1 MTPRADRFPL
11 MDSLRAI
18 AVLGVLFA
26 HASAFM
32 YQSGYEFPARLRTDL
47 GVTIFFV
54 ISGFLI
60 YRPWVKARLAGEP
73 SPFVR
78 VYAWRRLLRI
88 VPAYWVALTVVA
100 VCLGAHEVFTRSG
113 VPIYYG
119 FGQAYFWD
127 RIGGGLVQAW
137 SLSVEVAFYAFV
149 PLWALAMRRARGGDP
164 ESRLRRELIGAAC
177 LFAFSFVFKVAAVQ
191 AGTLDN
197 AHVSSLQVILLTFL
211 DTFAVGMALAALSVR
226 YEGVTGD
233 DLPRA
238 LRLIDRRPWVPWLV
252 AGVAFCLVSFAI
264 GLGGLLFQHFGD
276 WQYLERHYLYIA
288 TAAGLVL
295 PAMFGDQARGWVRRV
310 LANRVLLYIGLVSY
324 GVFLYHFAVL
334 TQLERWGFGDVA
346 VGNRAWLWV
355 IAAAA
360 GGIALATISYYAIER
375 PFMRLKRLAGPVSP
389 SLRRE
394 AIEEPVPVAPR
405 A

>member
-18 AVLGVLFA
+18 AVLGVVFA
-26 HASAFM
+26 HASAYM
-32 YQSGYEFPARLRTDL
+32 HDSGYEFPARLRTDL

-60 YRPWVKARLAGEP
+60 YRPWVKARMTGEP

-88 VPAYWVALTVVA
+88 VPAYWVALTVIA
-100 VCLGAHEVFTRSG
+100 VSLGASEVFTGSG

-119 FGQAYFWD
+119 FAQVYFWE

-137 SLSVEVAFYAFV
+137 SLCVEIAFYAFV
-149 PLWALAMRRARGGDP
+149 PLWALGMRRARARDP
-164 ESRLRRELIGAAC
+164 EARLRHELIGAAC
-177 LFAFSFVFKVAAVQ
+177 LFAFGFAFKVVAVQ
-191 AGTLDN
+191 AGTLDD
-197 AHVSSLQVILLTFL
+197 AHLSPLQLILLTSI

-226 YEGVTGD
+226 YEGATGD

-238 LRLIDRRPWVPWLV
+238 LRVIERRPWVPWLV
-252 AGVAFCLVSFAI
+252 AAGAFCLVSFAI
-264 GLGGLLFQHFGD
+264 GINGLLFQRFDG
-276 WQYLERHYLYIA
+276 WQYIERHYLYIA
-288 TAAGLVL
+288 TATGLAL
-295 PAMFGDQARGWVRRV
+295 PAMFGDSTRGWVRRV
-310 LANRVLLYIGLVSY
+310 LANRVLLYVGLVSY

-334 TQLERWGFGDVA
+334 TQLDRWDFGDVA
-346 VGNRAWLWV
+346 VGRRAWLWV
-355 IAAAA
+355 IAATA
-360 GGIALATISYYAIER
+360 GGVGLATISYYAVER

-389 SLRRE
+389 SQRLE